1 MPTPTVYTPTDFQ
14 WPLLQSKTEMKF
26 KSGLFNVSAEFIRPV
41 GNTSLPET
49 IETSIGLVDVWPN
62 PTVSVG
68 TDGFERIN
76 ATGYGVW
83 DANLTEVT
91 WGLAVGRIHALA
103 IKNTVQTEAEMY
115 GKYIEGCF
123 FDTASVKKIGSQ
135 VPQIPSR
142 NGVSGLRVYNPNSED
157 VTDLV
162 FNVSSFFP
170 TITASSFN
178 GVFNA
183 TLAIVT
189 RPASARQTTF
199 GEDIV
204 ETEVTYEIVS
214 ATLNFGTFIPKP
226 TP

>member
-1 MPTPTVYTPTDFQ
+1 MPTVYSSSGNQ
-14 WPLLQSKTEMKF
+14 WPILQSKTEQKF

-41 GNTSLPET
+41 GNTALPDK
-49 IETSIGLVDVWPN
+49 IETSIGQVDVWPE

-91 WGLAVGRIHALA
+91 WGLTVGRIHALA
-103 IKNTVQTEAEMY
+103 IQTYTEDVAEMY
-115 GKYIEGCF
+115 GKYLEGYF
-123 FDTASVKKIGSQ
+123 FDTASIKKTGTE
-135 VPQIPSR
+135 VPGIPSR

-157 VTDLV
+157 VTNLV
-162 FNVSSFFP
+162 FNVSSIFP
-170 TITASSFN
+170 NITESSQN
-178 GVFNA
+178 GDFNA

-199 GEDIV
+199 GENIV

-214 ATLNFGTFIPKP
+214 ATLNFGTFTPKP
-226 TP
+226 AP

>member
-1 MPTPTVYTPTDFQ
+1 MPTVYSSSGNQ
-14 WPLLQSKTEMKF
+14 WPILQSKTEQKF

-41 GNTSLPET
+41 GNTALPDK
-49 IETSIGLVDVWPN
+49 IETSIGQVDVWPE

-91 WGLAVGRIHALA
+91 WGLTVGRIHALA
-103 IKNTVQTEAEMY
+103 IQTYTEDVAEMY
-115 GKYIEGCF
+115 GKYLEGYF
-123 FDTASVKKIGSQ
+123 FDTASIKKTGTE
-135 VPQIPSR
+135 VPGIPSR

-157 VTDLV
+157 VTNL
-162 FNVSSFFP
+162 
-170 TITASSFN
+170 
-178 GVFNA
+178 VFNA

-199 GEDIV
+199 GENIV

-214 ATLNFGTFIPKP
+214 ATLNFGTFTPKP
-226 TP
+226 AP